1 MEKGKRLSNGRI
13 LAFASG
19 DIFGG
24 GSFNITNF
32 LYPGYVALAVGLPA
46 RTAGLIM
53 MAVGIFDA
61 VTDPIMGFLSD
72 KMRVRFGTRRGGLLI
87 SAPLIVVSLFLAFY
101 PYTNPDTTIRFLTV
115 LVSYIFF
122 TAVQTTVMIPYFS
135 LSSEMTEDY
144 TERARMTTVRL
155 GFSIFSSIICVAVP
169 GIIVNS
175 FDGNTGYIAMSL
187 IFGTFFM
194 LCVAV
199 TGLFAK
205 EGIPAPKKAEPFIVK
220 DFFRPFKVKSF
231 RQYLWLF
238 LCCQMTMAIMS
249 ALFFFYVDFYFCA
262 ETTASGEGN
271 IVGMLGAAIMFSMQ
285 IVALPVYMVLIRKV
299 SKTAVYIL
307 GSVIWIVS
315 APLLLLIPPDTN
327 PVYLYVL
334 AAVMGFGISG
344 PGLIPH
350 AIFGDVVDVGHLQ
363 FGTRV
368 AGAFSGI
375 ANFFNKI
382 SQAIGLAVVM
392 GIIGLAGFI
401 EQDISEGAARVVAQP
416 YSAQMAIVLL
426 MSFAPLVFM
435 TFGCIVCT
443 KYRLNKVRHAQVL
456 AAIESGDEK
465 EGAEVLASL

>member
-1 MEKGKRLSNGRI
+1 MEKTKKLSMGRI

-46 RTAGLIM
+46 RTAGFIM

-61 VTDPIMGFLSD
+61 VTDPFMGFFSD

-87 SAPLIVVSLFLAFY
+87 SAPLIVLSLCLAFY
-101 PYTNPDTTIRFLTV
+101 PYTNPDDTIRFWTV
-115 LVSYIFF
+115 LISYIFF

-135 LSSEMTEDY
+135 LSSEMTDDY
-144 TERARMTTVRL
+144 HERARLTSVRL
-155 GFSIFSSIICVAVP
+155 GFSIFASIVCVAVP
-169 GIIVNS
+169 GIIVS
-175 FDGNTGYIAMSL
+175 AFDGNDGYIVMSL
-187 IFGTFFM
+187 TFGVFFM
-194 LCVAV
+194 ICVGI

-205 EGIPAPKKAEPFIVK
+205 EGIPAPKKTEPFIVK
-220 DFFRPFKVKSF
+220 DFFRPFKVRSF

-262 ETTASGEGN
+262 EATANGEESL
-271 IVGMLGAAIMFSMQ
+271 VGMLGAAIMFSMQ
-285 IVALPVYMVLIRKV
+285 IVALPVYMILIKKV

-307 GSVIWIVS
+307 GSAIWIVS
-315 APLLLLIPPDTN
+315 APVLLLLPPDTS

-375 ANFFNKI
+375 ANFVNKI
-382 SQAIGLAVVM
+382 AQAIGLAVVM
-392 GIIGLAGFI
+392 GVIGLAGFK
-401 EQDISEGAARVVAQP
+401 EQDISAAEKVVEQP

-426 MSFAPLVFM
+426 MAFAPLVFM
-435 TFGCIVCT
+435 TFGCYICT
-443 KYRLNKVRHAQVL
+443 RYRLNKERHAQVL
-456 AAIESGDEK
+456 AALESEDEEEK
-465 EGAEVLASL
+465 AAVLASL

>member
-1 MEKGKRLSNGRI
+1 MEKTNRLSRGRI

-61 VTDPIMGFLSD
+61 ISDPIMGFLSD
-72 KMRVRFGTRRGGLLI
+72 KMRVRFGTRRGGLLVC
-87 SAPLIVVSLFLAFY
+87 APLIILSLFMAFY
-101 PYTNPDTTIRFLTV
+101 PYTNPDDTIRFWTV
-115 LVSYIFF
+115 LMSYIFF
-122 TAVQTTVMIPYFS
+122 TAVQTTIMIPYFS
-135 LSSEMTEDY
+135 LSSEMTDDY
-144 TERARMTTVRL
+144 TERARLTTVRL
-155 GFSIFSSIICVAVP
+155 GFSIFASIICVAVP
-169 GIIVNS
+169 GIIVGS
-175 FDGNTGYIAMSL
+175 FDGNEGYIYMSL
-187 IFGTFFM
+187 TFGIVFA
-194 LCVAV
+194 LCVTI

-205 EGIPAPKKAEPFIVK
+205 EGIPAPKKTEPFIFK

-262 ETTASGEGN
+262 ETTAQGEGN
-271 IVGMLGAAIMFSMQ
+271 IVGMIGAAIMFSMQ
-285 IVALPVYMVLIRKV
+285 IVALPVYMVIIRKV

-315 APLLLLIPPDTN
+315 APVLLLIPPGTS
-327 PVYLYVL
+327 PVYLYIL
-334 AAVMGFGISG
+334 AAIMGFGISG

-375 ANFFNKI
+375 ANFVNKI

-392 GIIGLAGFI
+392 GVIGLAGFV
-401 EQDISEGAARVVAQP
+401 ERDITVEASVLSQP

-426 MSFAPLVFM
+426 MAFAPLVFM
-435 TFGCIVCT
+435 SFGCLICT
-443 KYRLNKVRHAQVL
+443 RYKLNKKRHSQVL
-456 AAIESGDEK
+456 EAIESGSKDERAK
-465 EGAEVLASL
+465 VLASL

>member
-1 MEKGKRLSNGRI
+1 MEKSGKLSRGRI
-13 LAFASG
+13 LAFASA

-46 RTAGLIM
+46 HTAGLIM

-87 SAPLIVVSLFLAFY
+87 SAPLIIVSLFLAFY

-115 LVSYIFF
+115 LMSYIFF
-122 TAVQTTVMIPYFS
+122 TAVQTSIMIPYFS
-135 LSSEMTEDY
+135 LSSEMTDDY

-155 GFSIFSSIICVAVP
+155 GFSIFSSIICVAIP
-169 GIIVNS
+169 GIIVDA
-175 FDGNTGYIAMSL
+175 FDGTDGYIVMSL
-187 IFGTFFM
+187 TFGVLFAI
-194 LCVAV
+194 CVAI

-205 EGIPAPKKAEPFIVK
+205 EGIPAPKKAEPFIIK
-220 DFFRPFKVKSF
+220 DFLRPFNVKPF
-231 RQYLWLF
+231 RQYLWLY

-262 ETTASGEGN
+262 ESTARGEGN
-271 IVGMLGAAIMFSMQ
+271 IIGMLGAAIMFSMQ
-285 IVALPVYMVLIRKV
+285 IVALPVYMVIIKKFSKV
-299 SKTAVYIL
+299 AVYIL
-307 GSVIWIVS
+307 GSVIWIIS
-315 APLLLLIPPDTN
+315 APVLLLVPPETN
-327 PVYLYVL
+327 PVYLYIL

-375 ANFFNKI
+375 ANFVNKI
-382 SQAIGLAVVM
+382 AQAIGLAVVM
-392 GIIGLAGFI
+392 GIIGLAGFV
-401 EQDISEGAARVVAQP
+401 ERDISSVEMVLEQP
-416 YSAQMAIVLL
+416 YSAQLAIVLL
-426 MSFAPLVFM
+426 MAFAPLLFM
-435 TFGCIVCT
+435 SFGCYVCAR
-443 KYRLNKVRHAQVL
+443 YRLNKEKHAQVL
-456 AAIESGDEK
+456 VALKSGNEA
-465 EGAEVLASL
+465 ERVEVLASL